1 MVAAAR
7 ALGAQDPDPGVRN
20 PDHLAA
26 AFIGPPELALIAGH
40 PISKILELSYEEAI
54 DSIPIATLT
63 SMMVFRTRFID
74 QALERAVANGITQV
88 VILGAGFDSRAYRFA
103 GLLQHCRVV
112 EIDALPTQDY
122 KKRRVVEALG
132 ELPPHVHYAPAD
144 FARETL
150 SDVLQAAG
158 LRNDQKTC
166 FIWEGVTMYL
176 PEASVRGVLETVA
189 RYAPGT
195 TLLLDYV
202 NSHGLAMMGPS
213 AAEPATPV
221 TTDPGFGSGSSEP
234 ASSPP
239 IPSTGGWGEPWLFAV
254 PGNHGA
260 DFFRELGFDPGTPL
274 STTDIEAI
282 KRYAVRADGR
292 TYAAE
297 TMEKMR
303 LEFQARFQA
312 NPTSPENLAQLE
324 SWKAITA
331 AGGFYWFAELTVLGN
346 RG

>member
-7 ALGAQDPDPGVRN
+7 ALGALDPDPGVRN

-26 AFIGPPELALIAGH
+26 AFIGPAELALIAGH
-40 PISKILELSYEEAI
+40 PISKMLEMSYEEAI

-74 QALERAVANGITQV
+74 QALERAIANGAAQIV
-88 VILGAGFDSRAYRFA
+88 LLGAGFDSRAYRFA
-103 GLLQHCRVV
+103 DVIQHCRVV
-112 EIDALPTQDY
+112 EIDAPATQEY

-132 ELPPHVHYAPAD
+132 ELPDHVTYEPIN
-144 FARETL
+144 FAQHSL
-150 SDVLQAAG
+150 SDVLEASG
-158 LRNDQKTC
+158 LRKDQKTI

-176 PEASVRGVLETVA
+176 PEQSVRGVLATVA
-189 RYAPGT
+189 QYEPGS

-202 NSHGLAMMGPS
+202 NSHGLAMMGG
-213 AAEPATPV
+213 AAQKAEKAGAVP
-221 TTDPGFGSGSSEP
+221 SGSASP
-234 ASSPP
+234 NSASSAP

-254 PGNHGA
+254 PGDHGA
-260 DFFRELGFDPGTPL
+260 DFFRELGFDPGVPL
-274 STTDIEAI
+274 STTDVEAI
-282 KRYAVRADGR
+282 KRYAVRADGK

-297 TMEKMR
+297 AMEKMR

-312 NPTSPENLAQLE
+312 APMSPENVAQLE

-331 AGGFYWFAELTVLGN
+331 AGGFYWFAELTVLP
-346 RG
+346 RPS

>member
-20 PDHLAA
+20 PDQLAA
-26 AFIGPPELALIAGH
+26 ALIGPAELVLIAGH
-40 PISKILELSYEEAI
+40 PIGKMLEMTYEEAV

-74 QALERAVANGITQV
+74 QALERAIAAGATQV
-88 VILGAGFDSRAYRFA
+88 VMLGAGFDSRAYRFT

-112 EIDALPTQDY
+112 EIDAPPTQEY
-122 KKRRVVEALG
+122 KKSRVIQALG
-132 ELPPHVHYAPAD
+132 RLPENLIYAPVD
-144 FARETL
+144 FARESL
-150 SDVLQAAG
+150 SQVMEASG
-158 LRNDQKTC
+158 LRTEEKTV

-176 PEASVRGVLETVA
+176 HEQSVRSVLDTVA
-189 RYAPGT
+189 QYAPGS

-202 NSHGLAMMGPS
+202 NRHGLAMMGGAVAE
-213 AAEPATPV
+213 AAGQAPAN
-221 TTDPGFGSGSSEP
+221 SGS
-234 ASSPP
+234 AGSSP
-239 IPSTGGWGEPWLFAV
+239 IPATGGWGEPWIFAV
-254 PGNHGA
+254 PDDNGA
-260 DFFRELGFDPGTPL
+260 DFFREHGFDPGVPL
-274 STTDIEAI
+274 STTDIEAV
-282 KRYAVRADGR
+282 KRYAVRADGK

-324 SWKAITA
+324 SWKAISA
-331 AGGFYWFAELTVLGN
+331 AGGFYWFAELTVLARPG
-346 RG
+346 